1 MIRYPSK
8 TKCNDR
14 LSRSLQTEIK
24 SATQRTIPNPSKQW
38 IQYPGLYKLCL
49 GTSDPSLHIIK
60 GQVLHPP
67 FLNITLGL
75 GKAPFTNLPDV
86 RLLLNDLGELWSV
99 FLVGPGAS
107 ALSRTLPLRW
117 HGIWTDQI
125 SLSQAEGLNQQK
137 NPSDKNGHEQ
147 RNIFI
152 WLHSNESA
160 DTSVETNTETTSRYY
175 LTIASPKINQKHRS
189 LFLYII

>member
-1 MIRYPSK
+1 MIRYPEWYDQEDIFWSVWLIPWVIRYPSK

-117 HGIWTDQI
+117 HGMWTDQI
-125 SLSQAEGLNQQK
+125 SLSQAEKHLHLTSFKWICRHICWNQHW
-137 NPSDKNGHEQ
+137 NH
-147 RNIFI
+147 F
-152 WLHSNESA
+152 
-160 DTSVETNTETTSRYY
+160 
-175 LTIASPKINQKHRS
+175 
-189 LFLYII
+189 